1 MLIFEI
7 CERDICGRKVCL
19 HTFRNNIV
27 QSLYEQTLTKLQH
40 KIFHM
45 SLSV

>member
-7 CERDICGRKVCL
+7 CERDICGKFGL